1 MDKFFDIIKKLR
13 PGVQSGKVSREKALA
28 ELMQETGVSE
38 DIADSAVTKMMP
50 ASGGITTL
58 PEAEVLDVS
67 FKPGVDKRGK
77 RVEESPSQASG
88 TIRDKNNL
96 TEDDPMGDLEKI
108 VKGEGTVGLPKKD
121 QASGAKEK
129 TSWKDY
135 VEEETP
141 SQGSGFANIDP
152 DILSLG
158 QKDRF
163 EYEMAKYKQERSKR
177 MQPIYKKYGALSEKD
192 KELIDELYEY
202 NLEGEFVPTKGNPKY
217 INNSA
222 RTFMQESV
230 EDIPGVDEDLVL
242 DILYSKESERFLKNQ
257 GVDNYI
263 NYVQTRFKEIGLN
276 FNKPLLKR
284 FLKDRYG
291 PEEFSVGGRVGFKDG
306 VGRKGI
312 LSALKDKLNEIAPGS
327 TAVGKTTKAV
337 SDKAKRAAAE
347 RELTEGFNRFNKKF
361 PSEEVRP
368 SNEKI
373 IEREKIDV
381 DIGTIEDFYNDFV
394 KAGGDPS
401 VTLKD
406 LQQGYNLKKAYPFNT
421 PYIDKKGKLIG
432 QEATQEMYP
441 KSKKFYI
448 EDPDVLGQRI
458 TDIREGRMPKTAEGE
473 RTGVDVPAMPEGFS
487 TNKEI
492 LLKQFPEIDE
502 NFAETMM
509 QMDKDLLG
517 RTIMMLKDRRKD
529 PELYDKL
536 LEKYGDTLEFQAEF
550 DKATRRKL
558 NAEGGL
564 NYLMGL

>member
-1 MDKFFDIIKKLR
+1 
-13 PGVQSGKVSREKALA
+13 
-28 ELMQETGVSE
+28 LMQESGVSE
-38 DIADSAVTKMMP
+38 DIAGSAVTKMMP
-50 ASGGITTL
+50 SSGGITTL

-67 FKPGVDKRGK
+67 FKPGMDKRGK
-77 RVEESPSQASG
+77 VVEES
-88 TIRDKNNL
+88 
-96 TEDDPMGDLEKI
+96 
-108 VKGEGTVGLPKKD
+108 
-121 QASGAKEK
+121 
-129 TSWKDY
+129 
-135 VEEETP
+135 P

-177 MQPIYKKYGALSEKD
+177 MQPFYKKYGAQSEKD

-202 NLEGEFVPTKGNPKY
+202 NIEGEFVPSKGNPKY

-263 NYVQTRFKEIGLN
+263 NYVQTKFKEIGLN

-291 PEEFSVGGRVGFKDG
+291 PEEFSVGGRAGFKDG

-327 TAVGKTTKAV
+327 TAVGKATKAV

-347 RELTEGFNRFNKKF
+347 RELTQDFNRFNKKF
-361 PSEEVRP
+361 PSEEVR
-368 SNEKI
+368 K
-373 IEREKIDV
+373 EREI
-381 DIGTIEDFYNDFV
+381 
-394 KAGGDPS
+394 
-401 VTLKD
+401 L
-406 LQQGYNLKKAYPFNT
+406 
-421 PYIDKKGKLIG
+421 
-432 QEATQEMYP
+432 
-441 KSKKFYI
+441 
-448 EDPDVLGQRI
+448 
-458 TDIREGRMPKTAEGE
+458 
-473 RTGVDVPAMPEGFS
+473 DVPPVPEGFS
-487 TNKEI
+487 TSKET
-492 LLKQFPEIDE
+492 LLKQFPELDE
-502 NFAETMM
+502 EFAETMM

-536 LEKYGDTLEFQAEF
+536 LEKYGDTLEFQGEF

>member
-13 PGVQSGKVSREKALA
+13 PGVQSGKVSREQALA
-28 ELMQETGVSE
+28 ELMQESGVSE
-38 DIADSAVTKMMP
+38 DIAGSAVTKMMP
-50 ASGGITTL
+50 SSGGITTL

-67 FKPGVDKRGK
+67 FKPGMDKRGK
-77 RVEESPSQASG
+77 VVEES
-88 TIRDKNNL
+88 
-96 TEDDPMGDLEKI
+96 
-108 VKGEGTVGLPKKD
+108 
-121 QASGAKEK
+121 
-129 TSWKDY
+129 
-135 VEEETP
+135 P

-177 MQPIYKKYGALSEKD
+177 MQPFYKKYGAQSEKD

-202 NLEGEFVPTKGNPKY
+202 NIEGEFVPSKGNPKY

-263 NYVQTRFKEIGLN
+263 NYVQTKFKEIGLN

-327 TAVGKTTKAV
+327 TAVGKATKAV

-347 RELTEGFNRFNKKF
+347 RELTQDFNRFNKKF
-361 PSEEVRP
+361 PSEEIR
-368 SNEKI
+368 K
-373 IEREKIDV
+373 EREI
-381 DIGTIEDFYNDFV
+381 
-394 KAGGDPS
+394 
-401 VTLKD
+401 L
-406 LQQGYNLKKAYPFNT
+406 
-421 PYIDKKGKLIG
+421 
-432 QEATQEMYP
+432 
-441 KSKKFYI
+441 
-448 EDPDVLGQRI
+448 
-458 TDIREGRMPKTAEGE
+458 
-473 RTGVDVPAMPEGFS
+473 DVPPVPEGFS
-487 TNKEI
+487 TSKET
-492 LLKQFPEIDE
+492 LLKQFPELDE
-502 NFAETMM
+502 EFAETMM

-536 LEKYGDTLEFQAEF
+536 LEKYGDTLEFQGEF

>member
-13 PGVQSGKVSREKALA
+13 PGVQSGKVSREQALA
-28 ELMQETGVSE
+28 ELMQESGVSE

-50 ASGGITTL
+50 SSGGITTL

-88 TIRDKNNL
+88 
-96 TEDDPMGDLEKI
+96 
-108 VKGEGTVGLPKKD
+108 
-121 QASGAKEK
+121 AKEK
-129 TSWKDY
+129 KSWKDY

-177 MQPIYKKYGALSEKD
+177 MQPFYKKYGAQSEKD

-202 NLEGEFVPTKGNPKY
+202 NIEGDFVPSKGNPKY

-291 PEEFSVGGRVGFKDG
+291 PEEFSVGGRAGFKDG

-312 LSALKDKLNEIAPGS
+312 LSALTNKLNEIAPGS
-327 TAVGKTTKAV
+327 TAVGKATKAV
-337 SDKAKRAAAE
+337 SNKAKRAAAE
-347 RELTEGFNRFNKKF
+347 RELTQDFNRFNKKF
-361 PSEEVRP
+361 PSEEV
-368 SNEKI
+368 KK
-373 IEREKIDV
+373 EREI
-381 DIGTIEDFYNDFV
+381 
-394 KAGGDPS
+394 
-401 VTLKD
+401 L
-406 LQQGYNLKKAYPFNT
+406 
-421 PYIDKKGKLIG
+421 
-432 QEATQEMYP
+432 
-441 KSKKFYI
+441 
-448 EDPDVLGQRI
+448 
-458 TDIREGRMPKTAEGE
+458 
-473 RTGVDVPAMPEGFS
+473 DVPAMPEGFS
-487 TNKEI
+487 TSKET

-509 QMDKDLLG
+509 QMDRDLLG

-536 LEKYGDTLEFQAEF
+536 LEKYGDTLEFQGEF

>member
-88 TIRDKNNL
+88 
-96 TEDDPMGDLEKI
+96 
-108 VKGEGTVGLPKKD
+108 
-121 QASGAKEK
+121 AKEK

-135 VEEETP
+135 VEEESP

-163 EYEMAKYKQERSKR
+163 EYEMAKYKQERSRR
-177 MQPIYKKYGALSEKD
+177 MQPFYKKYGAQSEKD
-192 KELIDELYEY
+192 KELVDELYEY
-202 NLEGEFVPTKGNPKY
+202 NIEGDFVPSKGNPKY

-291 PEEFSVGGRVGFKDG
+291 PEEFSVGGRVGFFKGAVAGGGNISPGTDVKGNVRNDNPFTGGGGGGGNNNPPPVVKTPPPKTSVFDKVKAMGTVPLNLIGGLFGNPFDPTKPTQVINTKAQKDYLDYLANQKNEDTG
-306 VGRKGI
+306 V
-312 LSALKDKLNEIAPGS
+312 LSYDDYQTQFNLSDLKDPIAFS
-327 TAVGKTTKAV
+327 TAMTMGGT
-337 SDKAKRAAAE
+337 
-347 RELTEGFNRFNKKF
+347 GF
-361 PSEEVRP
+361 
-368 SNEKI
+368 
-373 IEREKIDV
+373 
-381 DIGTIEDFYNDFV
+381 
-394 KAGGDPS
+394 
-401 VTLKD
+401 
-406 LQQGYNLKKAYPFNT
+406 KKADT
-421 PYIDKKGKLIG
+421 GD
-432 QEATQEMYP
+432 
-441 KSKKFYI
+441 
-448 EDPDVLGQRI
+448 I
-458 TDIREGRMPKTAEGE
+458 TY
-473 RTGVDVPAMPEGFS
+473 S
-487 TNKEI
+487 
-492 LLKQFPEIDE
+492 
-502 NFAETMM
+502 
-509 QMDKDLLG
+509 
-517 RTIMMLKDRRKD
+517 
-529 PELYDKL
+529 
-536 LEKYGDTLEFQAEF
+536 
-550 DKATRRKL
+550 
-558 NAEGGL
+558 
-564 NYLMGL
+564 

>member
-13 PGVQSGKVSREKALA
+13 PGVQSGKVSREQALA
-28 ELMQETGVSE
+28 ELMQESGVSE
-38 DIADSAVTKMMP
+38 DIAGSAVTKMMP
-50 ASGGITTL
+50 SSGGITTL

-67 FKPGVDKRGK
+67 FKPGMDKRGK
-77 RVEESPSQASG
+77 VVEES
-88 TIRDKNNL
+88 
-96 TEDDPMGDLEKI
+96 
-108 VKGEGTVGLPKKD
+108 
-121 QASGAKEK
+121 
-129 TSWKDY
+129 
-135 VEEETP
+135 P

-177 MQPIYKKYGALSEKD
+177 MQPFYKKYGAQSEKD

-202 NLEGEFVPTKGNPKY
+202 NIEGEFVPSKGNPKY

-263 NYVQTRFKEIGLN
+263 NYVQTKFKEIGLN

-291 PEEFSVGGRVGFKDG
+291 PEEFSVGGRAGFKDG

-327 TAVGKTTKAV
+327 TAVGKATKAV

-347 RELTEGFNRFNKKF
+347 RELTQDFNRFNKKF
-361 PSEEVRP
+361 PSEEIR
-368 SNEKI
+368 K
-373 IEREKIDV
+373 EREI
-381 DIGTIEDFYNDFV
+381 
-394 KAGGDPS
+394 
-401 VTLKD
+401 L
-406 LQQGYNLKKAYPFNT
+406 
-421 PYIDKKGKLIG
+421 
-432 QEATQEMYP
+432 
-441 KSKKFYI
+441 
-448 EDPDVLGQRI
+448 
-458 TDIREGRMPKTAEGE
+458 
-473 RTGVDVPAMPEGFS
+473 DVPPVPEGFS
-487 TNKEI
+487 TSKET
-492 LLKQFPEIDE
+492 LLKQFPELDE
-502 NFAETMM
+502 EFAETMM

-536 LEKYGDTLEFQAEF
+536 LEKYGDTLEFQGEF

>member
-13 PGVQSGKVSREKALA
+13 PGVQSGKVSREQALA
-28 ELMQETGVSE
+28 ELMQESGVSE
-38 DIADSAVTKMMP
+38 DIAGSAVTKMMP
-50 ASGGITTL
+50 SSGGITTL

-67 FKPGVDKRGK
+67 FKPGMDKRGK
-77 RVEESPSQASG
+77 RVEESPS
-88 TIRDKNNL
+88 
-96 TEDDPMGDLEKI
+96 
-108 VKGEGTVGLPKKD
+108 

-135 VEEETP
+135 VEEDTP

-177 MQPIYKKYGALSEKD
+177 MQPFYKKYGAQSEKD
-192 KELIDELYEY
+192 KELVDELYEY
-202 NLEGEFVPTKGNPKY
+202 NLEGEFVPSKGNPKY

-337 SDKAKRAAAE
+337 SDKAKRAAVE
-347 RELTEGFNRFNKKF
+347 RELTQDFNRFNKKF
-361 PSEEVRP
+361 PSEEVR
-368 SNEKI
+368 K
-373 IEREKIDV
+373 EREI
-381 DIGTIEDFYNDFV
+381 
-394 KAGGDPS
+394 
-401 VTLKD
+401 L
-406 LQQGYNLKKAYPFNT
+406 
-421 PYIDKKGKLIG
+421 
-432 QEATQEMYP
+432 
-441 KSKKFYI
+441 
-448 EDPDVLGQRI
+448 
-458 TDIREGRMPKTAEGE
+458 
-473 RTGVDVPAMPEGFS
+473 DVPPVPEGFS
-487 TNKEI
+487 TSKET
-492 LLKQFPEIDE
+492 LLKQFPELDE
-502 NFAETMM
+502 EFAETMM

-536 LEKYGDTLEFQAEF
+536 LEKYGDTLEFQGEF